1 MKRRTALAIA
11 LLFTTIAGF
20 FIVAYGNQSGFFG
33 GRDASEDSGAAQP
46 AVGET
51 SPSSVPAV
59 PTPTV
64 RVIEQYVYEDVAV
77 PAPDSGGTAA
87 GPTSSGGTTT
97 GAPTPPA
104 SKPTGGTGA
113 PEDGSEAIRE
123 EGLNGFVVAVAANS
137 FTLTGTHVGDAA
149 IAVTPG
155 TQFTSAL
162 DGSFSMAE
170 VRVGSYLK
178 AKVLVAE
185 GDRPTGPNGSWEAV
199 SVREDILTQALNG
212 TVLSVSGDRITL
224 SGTRLG
230 QVAIVVTSSTK
241 YESEIDGSLQFAD
254 IVAGM
259 YLKTKVV
266 VGPNGATGPS
276 GSWVAVSVKEATP

>member
-1 MKRRTALAIA
+1 MKRRAALAIA

-51 SPSSVPAV
+51 SPSSQAAV

-64 RVIEQYVYEDVAV
+64 RVIEQYVYEDVPV
-77 PAPDSGGTAA
+77 PAPA
-87 GPTSSGGTTT
+87 SSGGGAAEPASGT
-97 GAPTPPA
+97 GTVAPTSPAPTP
-104 SKPTGGTGA
+104 TGGSTPPGDESQA
-113 PEDGSEAIRE
+113 VRE
-123 EGLNGFVVAVAANS
+123 EGLNGFVAAVNTNS
-137 FTLTGTHVGDAA
+137 LTLTGTHVGNAVIA
-149 IAVTPG
+149 ITSQ
-155 TQFTSAL
+155 TRFTSAL
-162 DGSFSMAE
+162 DGSFSMAD
-170 VRVGSYLK
+170 VRAGAYLK
-178 AKVLVAE
+178 TKVLVAE
-185 GDRPTGPNGSWEAV
+185 GDQPTGPNGSWEAV

-212 TVLSVSGDRITL
+212 TVVSVSGDAFTL

-230 QVAIVVTSSTK
+230 QVVIVVTSSTK